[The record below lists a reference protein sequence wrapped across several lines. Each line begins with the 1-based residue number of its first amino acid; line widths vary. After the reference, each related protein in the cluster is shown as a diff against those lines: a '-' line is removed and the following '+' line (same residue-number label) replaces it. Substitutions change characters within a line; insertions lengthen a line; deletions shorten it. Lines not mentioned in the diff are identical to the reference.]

1 LKKNQGE
8 NKMWNRIKN
17 TEGKYKYDIDSIID
31 EQIKFYS
38 KLFTTEGWDENSAN
52 KLTQHI
58 HIPHQVLN
66 AFVNSSLVIVL
77 KFIAQIPGPLSM
89 SSNFNLVDTKS

>member
-1 LKKNQGE
+1 LCINFFELEKNQGE

-38 KLFTTEGWDENSAN
+38 KLFTTEGWDENSVVSSSVY
-52 KLTQHI
+52 LPV
-58 HIPHQVLN
+58 PH
-66 AFVNSSLVIVL
+66 FYVIE
-77 KFIAQIPGPLSM
+77 
-89 SSNFNLVDTKS
+89 

>member
-1 LKKNQGE
+1 
-8 NKMWNRIKN
+8 MWNRIKN
-17 TEGKYKYDIDSIID
+17 TEGKYKNDIDSIID

-58 HIPHQVLN
+58 EGKLIKVITKLP
-66 AFVNSSLVIVL
+66 NSEQSYKGKVKTHNYINRQNQSTTGKL
-77 KFIAQIPGPLSM
+77 
-89 SSNFNLVDTKS
+89 

>member
-1 LKKNQGE
+1 LHGQIFNFSLCNIPPFLKGQLDISLNLKKKQGE

-38 KLFTTEGWDENSAN
+38 KLFTTEGGMKSGFRF
-52 KLTQHI
+52 LCMI
-58 HIPHQVLN
+58 FLN
-66 AFVNSSLVIVL
+66 
-77 KFIAQIPGPLSM
+77 
-89 SSNFNLVDTKS
+89 